1 MKNIFRLLVAVIAT
15 GLILSSAEAQ
25 MEIRG
30 YGRYNAAT
38 FLRLAPHAGEKAP
51 ELNVRTLSGEPV
63 SLNDYLGKNVVVIKG
78 GYT

>member
-1 MKNIFRLLVAVIAT
+1 MKNAFRLLVAVVAT

-30 YGRYNAAT
+30 FGRYNTAT
-38 FLRLAPHAGEKAP
+38 LRLAPHAGEKAP
-51 ELNVRTLSGEPV
+51 ELNVRTLSGESV
-63 SLNDYLGKNVVVIKG
+63 SLEDYLGKNVVVIKG

>member
-1 MKNIFRLLVAVIAT
+1 MKNIIRLLVAVVAT

-30 YGRYNAAT
+30 YGRYNADT

-51 ELNVRTLSGEPV
+51 ELNVRTLSGEQV
-63 SLNDYLGKNVVVIKG
+63 SLEDYLGTNVVVIKD